1 MFVADREAYRVE
13 VYARVRRAVQVDG
26 MSIRQK
32 DREFGPVRRRPG
44 RCRGF
49 SMPLGLLAEEVGRAA
64 KLGPQLGI
72 IDQIPADGAVNYL
85 LTITADAPAREARPL
100 ERQPPRSAHQAQTDN
115 RDAAK
120 GWL

>member
-1 MFVADREAYRVE
+1 VADREAYRVE

-72 IDQIPADGAVNYL
+72 IDQIPAEDGARPKKHRHTAERIRGRFKAEHGL
-85 LTITADAPAREARPL
+85 RGGCTIIKDYGREARL
-100 ERQPPRSAHQAQTDN
+100 RH
-115 RDAAK
+115 
-120 GWL
+120 